1 MMSSILA
8 IVNYFYKNTANFK
21 KSSGFLAIFETNL
34 KIAESMISQSLYVKK
49 S

>member
-21 KSSGFLAIFETNL
+21 KSSSFFAILETNL
-34 KIAESMISQSLYVKK
+34 KIAESMISQSLYVKEN
-49 S
+49 